1 MNIRIS
7 LFMLTMILRDFI
19 PLNFFIPLNERLSE
33 ALSKLRSDGVAL
45 LPTKLS
51 NSESEEIKEWIDS
64 NLSNSKKH
72 GSDYRIWTAQEKNK
86 LVNDLFSNNIDI
98 KQIGKRYLKSNITLQ
113 TTMAAKLLYQ
123 PGNLGSGQGWHRD
136 SYSAQYKTM
145 CYLNDVDEDGGPFE
159 YVIKSHTYKNIYNEL
174 VLNNKTKERYRY
186 SRFEPDFVELYME
199 RFNLKS
205 EKFYGKK
212 GEIILFDS
220 RGVHRGHP
228 INKGKRYAIT
238 NYFIKASQNKNDNL
252 LEN

>member
-19 PLNFFIPLNERLSE
+19 PPNLISPLNERLSK
-33 ALSKLRSDGVAL
+33 ALSKLKSNGVAIF
-45 LPTKLS
+45 PGRLS
-51 NSESEEIKEWIDS
+51 NSESDDIKKWVNS
-64 NLSNSKKH
+64 NLGNSKKH
-72 GSDYRIWTAQEKNK
+72 GSDYRIWSAQQKNK

-98 KQIGKRYLKSNITLQ
+98 KQIGERYLKSNISLQ
-113 TTMAAKLLYQ
+113 TTMAAKLTYQ

-136 SYSAQYKTM
+136 SYSAQYKSM
-145 CYLNDVDEDGGPFE
+145 CYLSNVDEDSGPFE

-174 VLNNKTKERYRY
+174 VLNNKTKERYRF
-186 SRFEPDFVELYME
+186 SRFEPDFVASYME

-212 GEIILFDS
+212 GEIIIFDS

-238 NYFIKASQNKNDNL
+238 NYFIKASQNKNDHS
-252 LEN
+252 LED